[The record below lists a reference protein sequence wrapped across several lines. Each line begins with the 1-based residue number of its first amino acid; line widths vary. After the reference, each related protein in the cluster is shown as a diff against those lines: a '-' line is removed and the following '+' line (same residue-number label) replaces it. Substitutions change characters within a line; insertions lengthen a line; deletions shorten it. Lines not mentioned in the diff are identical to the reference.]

1 MMIKES
7 VKVDKW
13 FVIIVAV
20 GAVLVGLY
28 AWWFFA
34 NHHKVDYGVQ
44 YSPKSEVRQNRYHTA
59 QKLIQQAG
67 GDTHTFQSKGD
78 LLELDRVFG
87 DLASASDNVV
97 MIYKL
102 TEERESKLDEMMNWV
117 SSGGHL
123 VVFSEMVLPHDAD
136 KDDENNY
143 TKNQNPLLNHVG
155 IKYVRYNKQA
165 QDGFD
170 NAKMKMDKIATPLR
184 MGDELVVV
192 NGAEY
197 YSKLGHFVADEFF
210 NKYQATLINHDW
222 RQKTKQGYDVSLA
235 HTTLSA
241 EHHAT
246 IKADLN
252 QKDAWANGEPIL
264 FDPDN
269 AIFDAQVGQG
279 RLTVLS
285 SSEMFLNPDVVRAD
299 HQKAQKPTTPNSD
312 WELLIGTDSA
322 RIHNYAG
329 GILLKEHGE
338 FLLKLVAD
346 RTVYFVPDVRS
357 EGFLEL
363 LRRYLPY
370 AMIGLLMT
378 IGATLLA
385 LPRQFG
391 AVQTYETDTGRN
403 IMGFFAQVG
412 RYLWATDAGEGLLTQ
427 NRQMLLRLIC
437 AKEHISDKDNLVAIL
452 SQKTGLSAGL
462 IHDALYADWQSE
474 QEFLRISQSF
484 KVLANYV
491 ENTSKK

>member
-1 MMIKES
+1 MIKES

-13 FVIIVAV
+13 FIIIVAV
-20 GAVLVGLY
+20 GAVLAGLY

-44 YSPKSEVRQNRYHTA
+44 YIPKSEVRQNRYYTA
-59 QKLIQQAG
+59 QQLIQKAG
-67 GDTHTFQSKGD
+67 GDTYAFQSKG
-78 LLELDRVFG
+78 ELTRLDTVFG
-87 DLASASDNVV
+87 DLTSSSGNVV

-102 TEERESKLDEMMNWV
+102 TEERESKLDEMMAWV

-123 VVFSEMVLPHDAD
+123 VVFSETVLPYDAD
-136 KDDENNY
+136 KDDESYY
-143 TKNQNPLLNHVG
+143 TKTQNPLLNHIG
-155 IKYVRYNKQA
+155 IKYIKHNKQA

-170 NAKMKMDKIATPLR
+170 NANMKMEKMVTPLR
-184 MGDELVVV
+184 MGDELVMV
-192 NGAEY
+192 NGVDY
-197 YSKLGHFVADEFF
+197 YSKLGHFVADDFF
-210 NKYQATLINHDW
+210 GKYQATLINHDW
-222 RQKTKQGYDVSLA
+222 RQKSEQGYDVSLA
-235 HTTLSA
+235 GTTLTA
-241 EHHAT
+241 ENHA
-246 IKADLN
+246 ILKADLN
-252 QKDAWANGEPIL
+252 QKNAWENGKPIL

-285 SSEMFLNPDVVRAD
+285 SNKIFLNPDVVQV
-299 HQKAQKPTTPNSD
+299 HQQKTSVSTAVTPNSD
-312 WELLIGTDSA
+312 WSLLIGTDSA
-322 RIHNYAG
+322 QMHGYGG

-338 FLLKLVAD
+338 LLLRLVAD

-357 EGFLEL
+357 DGFFEL
-363 LRRYLPY
+363 LGRYLSY
-370 AMIGLLMT
+370 AMVGLFLT

-391 AVQTYETDTGRN
+391 AVQTYQTDTGRN
-403 IMGFFAQVG
+403 IINFFAQVG

-437 AKEHISDKDNLVAIL
+437 AKEHISNKDDLVAIL

-484 KVLANYV
+484 KVLA
-491 ENTSKK
+491 THFAQ